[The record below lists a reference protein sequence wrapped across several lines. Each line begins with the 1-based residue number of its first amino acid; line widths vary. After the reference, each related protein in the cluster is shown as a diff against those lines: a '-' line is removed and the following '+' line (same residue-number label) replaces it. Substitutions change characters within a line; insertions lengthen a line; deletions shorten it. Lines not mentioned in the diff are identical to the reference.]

1 MPFDDLMTDIVSVY
15 DEEGNLVKE
24 KIKASVQGGKA
35 VHTLN
40 ADFKVDI
47 GYFVERKLPSGI
59 TEKYKVL
66 EPNYYGNFHGIP
78 AHYQMKVVNVKAIPD
93 PANSSTVNTIHAS
106 GNARIY
112 QNSTDNSTNSYT
124 SYEYK
129 EAIGK
134 IKSDIMDLDLDPVDQ
149 ALTTKAVNKLA
160 EEVES
165 GSLNKDK
172 MSAYISLFPAA
183 VSGLDSVVKL
193 ASMVGLN

>member
-59 TEKYKVL
+59 IEKFKVL
-66 EPNYYGNFHGIP
+66 EPNYCGNFHGIP
-78 AHYQMKVVNVKAIPD
+78 AHYQMTVVNVKAIPD
-93 PANSSTVNTIHAS
+93 PSKSSTINTIHAS
-106 GNARIY
+106 GNARVY
-112 QNSTDNSTNSYT
+112 QHSTDNSTNSYS

-134 IKSDIMDLDLDPVDQ
+134 IKSDILDLDLDPVDQ
-149 ALTTKAVNKLA
+149 ALTTKAVSKLA

-165 GSLNKDK
+165 GTPNKDK
-172 MSAYISLFPAA
+172 ISAYISLLPAA
-183 VSGLDSVVKL
+183 VSGLESVVKL
-193 ASMVGLN
+193 ATMVGLN

>member
-1 MPFDDLMTDIVSVY
+1 MPFDDLMTDVVSVY

-149 ALTTKAVNKLA
+149 ALTTKAVSKLA

-183 VSGLDSVVKL
+183 VSGLDSVIKL